1 MPYIGRAATNAGSVN
16 YLDDISSGFD
26 GSDTTFTCAVKGTTI
41 TPGQE
46 NVYIYLD
53 GVFQHPSDAY
63 SISGSTITFTEAPV
77 NGTDFTAYVAGEGA
91 YLDDG
96 TVSTAKLDDDAVTA
110 SKLDDDGTGFQVG
123 DLGVG
128 GSLTSG
134 DKLTVTGRLRAS
146 GGIIGDLTGDLTGNV
161 TGNASGTAAT
171 VTGATQSAITSVGT
185 LTGLASSGT
194 IVLGDLDII
203 PTSSNVS
210 VIKHDSGSGSLTL
223 QGDQV
228 NIKNRAGNETGLS
241 YNDGGGVTLSHNSK
255 ATSSSADT
263 TFKIE
268 TTSGTS
274 IFPILDFVSSHNSVG
289 GKIRQDGSDVISFD
303 NSQNA
308 TFAGELRVDGGQ
320 ASIYGAEGGNAV
332 LELNSDEAD
341 DNADRWQMY
350 VTANNNYLKWR
361 HYGTGSWVDRLW
373 LSSATDNWAFN
384 IIGNSPYGMQ
394 ITTTASNSSSHDM
407 FKIKRGDGTAC
418 FEVYG
423 DGNVYGTNEFIS
435 DSGFRSKGTSGAA
448 PTGDDHHNVPIK
460 MVAYRKTVSST
471 NVSNGYI
478 DFDTDIYRDNI
489 ISGTTNHFGYAASN
503 NNNIGYNPGYGHSLH
518 FYAGGTCRLY
528 FGGSVVQNDKMGIVL
543 FFHGSTG

>member
-146 GGIIGDLTGDLTGNV
+146 GGIIGDLTGNV

-448 PTGDDHHNVPIK
+448 PTGDDHYNVPIK

-471 NVSNGYI
+471 DVSNGYI

>member
-146 GGIIGDLTGDLTGNV
+146 GGIIGDRTGDLTGNV

-435 DSGFRSKGTSGAA
+435 DYGFRSKGTSGAA

-471 NVSNGYI
+471 DVSNGYI